1 MSHIAN
7 LLISRRSVRK
17 YSEELLSPEETELI
31 LQAALLSPTSKNSH
45 SWEFIIIEEKEML
58 QKLSMCKPESGKFIA
73 NAALAIVVIGNP
85 LLSDVWIEDAS
96 IASFAMQ
103 MQAEDIGIKSCW
115 VQVRNR
121 NFSETITSGEHLND
135 LLNIPMPLEVLSI
148 VSFGKSQKPRSP
160 HDVDSLLWEKMHIG
174 KYELG
179 SNDSE

>member
-1 MSHIAN
+1 MSNITN

-17 YSEELLSPEETELI
+17 YSDELLAPEETELI

-45 SWEFIIIEEKEML
+45 SWNFIIIEDKEML
-58 QKLSMCKPESGKFIA
+58 QKLSICKPESSKFIA
-73 NAALAIVVIGNP
+73 DAALAIVVLGNP
-85 LLSDVWIEDAS
+85 LLSQAWIEDAS

-121 NFSETITSGEHLND
+121 EFTETITSGEYIND

-148 VSFGKSQKPRSP
+148 IAFGKNQKPRSP
-160 HDVDSLLWEKMHIG
+160 HDVDTLLWEKIHIG
-174 KYELG
+174 KYTLE
-179 SNDSE
+179 SDDSK